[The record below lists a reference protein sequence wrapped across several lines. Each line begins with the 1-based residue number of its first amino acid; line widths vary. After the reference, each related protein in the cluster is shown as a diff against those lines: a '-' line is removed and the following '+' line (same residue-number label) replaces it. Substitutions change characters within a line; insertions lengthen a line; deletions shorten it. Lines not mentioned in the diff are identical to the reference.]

1 MERYL
6 YKSNSGN
13 YNFLMAYPA
22 IEEFALASLGY
33 LWLYKIADTHEGIN
47 AIRCSTDNVVISKK
61 IDSIAF
67 SMSFDF
73 DYAGVFEILEK
84 LNIPLYSAERNENHP
99 LIFAGGPVIT
109 TNPCPYEA
117 FFDFLMIGDGEESFK
132 HVLDILKSNSRCEAL
147 KLLENVDGV
156 YIPGKNKTVKK
167 AVVPLHEVIYTPILS
182 DKGYFKDTF
191 IIEVER
197 GCMNRCA
204 FCTASYINLPFRSYE
219 YDKII
224 AAVDLGLQY
233 TNKIALLGAQISA
246 HPDFDAIMKY
256 IEDKIDNGVNIELGI
271 SSLRTDAVSPQMVQ
285 TLVKGG
291 QKHSTIAI
299 EAASERLRKYINKNL
314 KEEQKVNVIKEL
326 IESVKYLSKTRTGA
340 LMVLEREEDVNSYS
354 DVGIQLDAVL
364 STELILTIFHPNT
377 PLHDGAVV
385 ISGDTIKSAGVL
397 LPLTE
402 DPKLSWKYGTRHRAA
417 IGMSEASESA
427 CLVVSEETGDVSI
440 AMDGTLKKYE
450 DLVTLKSDLEHI
462 LGYHEKNDDNKKT
475 IFKINNLITIRKNVS
490 KKEK

>member
-33 LWLYKIADTHEGIN
+33 LWLYKVADTQEGIN

-167 AVVPLHEVIYTPILS
+167 AVVPLHEVIYKPILR

-224 AAVDLGLQY
+224 AAIDLGLQY

-246 HPDFDAIMKY
+246 HPDFDAMMKY

-314 KEEQKVNVIKEL
+314 KEEQILNAVRISRENGLKGLKIYSMIGIKRFPTTL
-326 IESVKYLSKTRTGA
+326 PQILMWRKQGLDPRHDYHNPNCKGYRLSIYPLPA
-340 LMVLEREEDVNSYS
+340 FLEEPIASLQSLDSSERLPGNPVSMSYQ
-354 DVGIQLDAVL
+354 IP
-364 STELILTIFHPNT
+364 F
-377 PLHDGAVV
+377 
-385 ISGDTIKSAGVL
+385 
-397 LPLTE
+397 
-402 DPKLSWKYGTRHRAA
+402 R
-417 IGMSEASESA
+417 
-427 CLVVSEETGDVSI
+427 
-440 AMDGTLKKYE
+440 
-450 DLVTLKSDLEHI
+450 
-462 LGYHEKNDDNKKT
+462 
-475 IFKINNLITIRKNVS
+475 
-490 KKEK
+490 